1 MGFDDV
7 FRAIR
12 RETSASALVFKAAYR
27 YSKSAACKV
36 ARIQLQVR
44 TANGNTVRPSKV
56 KSAAVPATVSG
67 EREIL
72 AGPSAT
78 TGLIV
83 WFGKVYFK

>member
-44 TANGNTVRPSKV
+44 TGNGNTVRPSKV

-72 AGPSAT
+72 AGHSAT